1 MEVLVRIG
9 IATRVGLVR
18 SEPAKKEQQENAAQ
32 ISTALPSH
40 ARALLPDMSSAGSGV
55 LQDRSALPFFSVWT
69 PWRWTLC
76 LYHQASGSLIL

>member
-1 MEVLVRIG
+1 MGNLFRNKEQSLACCEAMEVLVRIG

-55 LQDRSALPFFSVWT
+55 LQDRSALPFFSV
-69 PWRWTLC
+69 
-76 LYHQASGSLIL
+76 